1 MNHYSPEEW
10 IDFVNELVPARR
22 KQEME
27 EHLGEG
33 CKRCS
38 KMLSVWQRVQRAA
51 KDERNYQ
58 PSNALVGMAKASF
71 GGSSSAEGR
80 ERAYSLAELLFDSF
94 LQPVFEG
101 ARSSGTGARQM
112 LYRADPFQ
120 IDLHLEIQPGGTS
133 VIVTGQLLDV
143 SHPEFVGGNV
153 PVILSNLH
161 GRVVRTVTN
170 QFGEFRET
178 IETTGDLELIFHG
191 GNSKQVVIT
200 VRDALGPPEE
210 GKS

>member
-1 MNHYSPEEW
+1 MNHYSQEEW
-10 IDFVNELVPARR
+10 IDFVNELVPARK

-27 EHLGEG
+27 RHLDEG

-38 KMLSVWQRVQRAA
+38 KMLSVWQRVQHAA
-51 KDERNYQ
+51 RNERNYQ

-71 GGSSSAEGR
+71 EGSLLAEGR
-80 ERAYSLAELLFDSF
+80 ERAYSLAELLFDSA
-94 LQPVFEG
+94 LQPVFAG
-101 ARSSGTGARQM
+101 ARSSGTAARQM

-133 VIVTGQLLDV
+133 IVVTGQLLDV
-143 SHPEFVGGNV
+143 SHPDLVGGNV
-153 PVILSNLH
+153 PVMISNLR
-161 GRVVRTVTN
+161 GGIVRTITN

-178 IETTGDLELIFHG
+178 IETSGDLELIFHG
-191 GNSKQVVIT
+191 GNKKQVVIT
-200 VRDALGPPEE
+200 VRDALGPPDE